1 MSWAAYGK
9 ESSHYS
15 PAANATGSRFTI
27 CWFGN
32 GSLTS
37 LNVFLVA
44 FICEPAI
51 GERIQPSFKDH
62 HDNGSIRISGSAAD
76 TAVAVCIC
84 TFRRPAGLR
93 RLLAGLASQTF
104 NDIPHPVITVIV
116 ADNEGSL
123 ENRRVCSE
131 FQESAFESL
140 IYVHE
145 QRQGISYARNACI
158 DNLPDGTKFVAMVDD
173 DESPDPAWLN
183 HLLLAHFR
191 SGADVVVGP
200 TLPEFDANTAS
211 WVQDTGYFAKPQNPD
226 SYEDLQADPP
236 AATCN
241 VLVNAEIFSKL
252 GLRFDSL
259 LALSGG
265 EDKLLFQDIKLRGYK
280 FVWAAR
286 ARVTEWIPA
295 ERANIAYMWREEFR
309 RASVRHYVKS
319 RLKVSNP
326 LKLLVL
332 VPKSLARAVKN
343 IAAGCYRVAV
353 QLLKNPTNRS
363 ELALGALVIADG
375 CGSIAGLLGLRSRH
389 YRR

>member
-1 MSWAAYGK
+1 M
-9 ESSHYS
+9 
-15 PAANATGSRFTI
+15 
-27 CWFGN
+27 
-32 GSLTS
+32 
-37 LNVFLVA
+37 
-44 FICEPAI
+44 
-51 GERIQPSFKDH
+51 
-62 HDNGSIRISGSAAD
+62 
-76 TAVAVCIC
+76 VAVCIC

-93 RLLAGLASQTF
+93 RLLACLASQTF
-104 NDIPHPVITVIV
+104 NDIPQPIITVIV

-123 ENRRVCSE
+123 ENRRICSE

-140 IYVHE
+140 TYVPE

-158 DNLPDGTKFVAMVDD
+158 DNLPVGTHFVAMVDD

-183 HLLLAHFR
+183 HLLFAQSR

-200 TLPEFDANTAS
+200 TLPEFEANTAS
-211 WVQDTGYFAKPQNPD
+211 WIQETGYFAKPQNPD
-226 SYEDLQADPP
+226 SFEDLQADPP
-236 AATCN
+236 ASTCN

-252 GLRFDSL
+252 GLRFDPM

-286 ARVTEWIPA
+286 AKVAEWIPRD
-295 ERANIAYMWREEFR
+295 RATFAYMWREEFR

-326 LKLLVL
+326 VKLFVL
-332 VPKSLARAVKN
+332 VPKSLARAVKT
-343 IAAGCYRVAV
+343 IAAGCYRVAA
-353 QLLKNPTNRS
+353 QLPRNSANRS
-363 ELALGALVIADG
+363 KLALGALIIADG
-375 CGSIAGLLGLRSRH
+375 FGSIAGLLGLRSHH